1 MMPGFRLAPRY
12 DADTLQAE
20 LAGYRALLD
29 VLHREQDALRRADA
43 DALPALA
50 AAKQREVQALAN
62 LATARSEVLAAAG
75 LCATRV
81 AAEAVLV
88 EGGAD
93 PAAVRAAW
101 AELEALV
108 AEARRVNAQNGVLID
123 VQQSYFGRA
132 LAALSG
138 AVGQDAVYGADGRHR
153 FGLGSR
159 PLAAI

>member
-1 MMPGFRLAPRY
+1 MPGFRLAPRY

-62 LATARSEVLAAAG
+62 LATARGDVLAAAG
-75 LCATRV
+75 LAATRV

-93 PAAVRAAW
+93 PAAVTASW

-123 VQQSYFGRA
+123 VQQSYFSRA

-153 FGLGSR
+153 FALGSR